1 MSGFKIE
8 DFRFSTSSVDD
19 FFTDGPAPG
28 LRTATAGKI
37 RVASLR
43 QLEGAGFS
51 FISGDKL
58 VRLSQ
63 KDFWKLGEDDDGP
76 FIERLVSD
84 ENGPLKE

>member
-19 FFTDGPAPG
+19 FLTDRPLPR
-28 LRTATAGKI
+28 L
-37 RVASLR
+37 RVASVGKVRVSNLR

-51 FISGDKL
+51 FVSGDKL

-63 KDFWKLGEDDDGP
+63 KDFWRLGEDDDGP

-84 ENGPLKE
+84 DNGPLKE